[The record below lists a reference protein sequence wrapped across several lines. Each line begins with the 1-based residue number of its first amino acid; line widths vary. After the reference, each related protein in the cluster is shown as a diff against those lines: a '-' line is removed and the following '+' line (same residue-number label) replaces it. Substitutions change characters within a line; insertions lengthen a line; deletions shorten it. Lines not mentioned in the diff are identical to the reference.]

1 MLTIHTCSPA
11 SHHPVSDNGRAPL
24 HALHYTNHGVEV
36 GDHAVWIDLL
46 NPTRDEELSLEER
59 LGVFLPTREDMDEIE
74 TSSRLY
80 IEDGAAFM
88 TALVAFFG
96 GQEQLQTGP
105 VTFVLIKG
113 RLVTIRYVDPASF
126 SIFADHIEKQPVLC
140 ASGAMTFLNLVDV
153 VIDRTADLIEK
164 TAGNI
169 DMLSKAIFRPRRQE
183 KLETILNHLG
193 RAQNDIAKARD
204 SLVSLARLTAF
215 AGGLEREATGLRGED
230 ARDWHDRLR
239 TMAQDVTSL
248 SDHAT
253 YVTGNI
259 TFLLDAALGLI
270 NLEQNN
276 IVKVISITSVIF
288 LPLTLIASI
297 YGMNFEAMPG
307 LHNPESF
314 WIVVAIMLAITGG
327 LLWIFRKFRWI

>member
-11 SHHPVSDNGRAPL
+11 GHHPVTDTGRGPL
-24 HALHYTNHGVEV
+24 HALHYTNHGNDV
-36 GDHAVWIDLL
+36 GDHAVWLDLL

-59 LGVFLPTREDMDEIE
+59 LGVLLPTREDMDEIE

-80 IEDGAAFM
+80 IENGAAFM

-96 GQEQLQTGP
+96 GEEQLQTGP
-105 VTFVLIKG
+105 VTFVLAKG
-113 RLVTIRYVDPASF
+113 RLVTIRYIDPASF
-126 SIFADHIEKQPVLC
+126 AIFADHIEKQPVLC
-140 ASGAMTFLNLVDV
+140 ATGAMTFLNLVDV

-164 TAGNI
+164 TAAGI
-169 DMLSKAIFRPRRQE
+169 DRLSRAIFRPRRQE
-183 KLETILNHLG
+183 KLESILNQLG

-204 SLVSLARLTAF
+204 SLVSLARLAAF
-215 AGGLEREATGLRGED
+215 ASGLERESTGLKGEE

-239 TMAQDVTSL
+239 TMGQDVASL

-288 LPLTLIASI
+288 LP
-297 YGMNFEAMPG
+297 
-307 LHNPESF
+307 
-314 WIVVAIMLAITGG
+314 
-327 LLWIFRKFRWI
+327 